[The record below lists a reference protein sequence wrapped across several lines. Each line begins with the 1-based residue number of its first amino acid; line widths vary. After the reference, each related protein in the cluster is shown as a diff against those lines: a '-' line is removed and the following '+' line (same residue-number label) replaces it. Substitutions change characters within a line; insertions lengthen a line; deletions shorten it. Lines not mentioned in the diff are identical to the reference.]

1 MVTVQDEKP
10 LGYIVDQETRVDLLR
25 NEAIAKV
32 VVKLIRSRA
41 DTSVTIGVHGDWG
54 AGKSSILNMIEAEFE
69 ENGRAATTDSLCIR
83 VNGWEYQGFEDAKI
97 ALIESVVTQLVEG
110 RGITAK
116 AKATLARIRGSID
129 WLKLAKRGGGLLF
142 DLATGFPVLTIAT
155 AVNSVVS
162 DPGQLVTR
170 ENAEAAA
177 NEIKG
182 VLKEGG
188 AESKSVPQKLN
199 EFRAAFEQLLSDAGI
214 SRLVVLVDDLD
225 RCLPETAIQTLEAI
239 RLFVSLPKTAFVVGA
254 DERMIEYAVRQHF
267 KDLPDEEAY
276 RGYPRAYLEKLI
288 QVPFRIPSL
297 GDAET
302 RIYVTMML
310 IGTIVDEN
318 SDQFS
323 RLLDRA
329 RARMSEPWKRVAI
342 EDTDLRA
349 AFDDQIPPSVGE
361 AAAMAAEISPV
372 LSQGTKGNP
381 RLIKRFLNALK
392 LRLAVSDARG
402 FGNAIQP
409 AVLAKIMLAEL
420 YLSTTVFAHM
430 CASAATSDDGLCGE
444 VAQIEAVV
452 RKGRKQVEAD
462 ANDQDVEA
470 PEVGEP
476 LSGEGSLVATWETD
490 PDILRWAAVE
500 PAIGALNLR
509 PYLFVV
515 NDRHSFV
522 ESAKPMSEEVRAVL
536 DRLLAGGMQA
546 RSLQEKLKKLKG
558 TEVEQIFRGLKSKLL
573 TENSSGKAPN
583 LFEGLLTLVAA
594 HPSYELRLIELAEQ
608 LAPKKLGSWPATKFD
623 VAVTTPA
630 AQTRLAAL
638 KTKWARDGSDVLK
651 RALKMSPVDGG
662 AE

>member
-1 MVTVQDEKP
+1 MSDDEKP

-54 AGKSSILNMIEAEFE
+54 AGKSSVLNMIEAEFE
-69 ENGRAATTDSLCIR
+69 EGAGPAAGDSLCIR

-97 ALIESVVTQLVEG
+97 ALIESVVTQLVES
-110 RGITAK
+110 RGTYAK
-116 AKATLARIRGSID
+116 VKETFGSVRDSID
-129 WLKLAKRGGGLLF
+129 WLKATKRIGGLAF
-142 DLATGFPVLTIAT
+142 DLATGLPVATIAT
-155 AVNSVVS
+155 VVGS
-162 DPGQLVTR
+162 AMSAPGELMTR

-177 NEIKG
+177 AEVKG

-188 AESKSVPQKLN
+188 APSKTVPQELN
-199 EFRAAFEQLLSDAGI
+199 EFRAAFAQLLSDAKI
-214 SRLVVLVDDLD
+214 RRLVVLVDDLD

-297 GDAET
+297 GEAET

-310 IGTIVDEN
+310 VGSLVDE
-318 SDQFS
+318 SGDPFT
-323 RLLDRA
+323 RLLERA

-342 EDTDLRA
+342 EDSDLRV
-349 AFDDQIPPSVGE
+349 AFGEHVPPEVAE
-361 AAAMAAEISPV
+361 AAATAAEISPV
-372 LSQGTKGNP
+372 LAQGTKGNP
-381 RLIKRFLNALK
+381 RLIKRFLNALM
-392 LRLAVSDARG
+392 LRLAISDARG
-402 FGNAIQP
+402 FGDAIKP

-420 YLSTTVFAHM
+420 YLPTTVFAHM
-430 CASAATSDDGLCGE
+430 GASAAASDDGRCAE
-444 VAQIEAVV
+444 VEQMESAV
-452 RKGRKQVEAD
+452 RKGREQAASD
-462 ANDQDVEA
+462 GNDDDVDG
-470 PEVGEP
+470 PEVAEGP
-476 LSGEGSLVATWETD
+476 PGEGGLVTAWTTD

-500 PAIGALNLR
+500 PAIGSLNLR

-522 ESAKPMSEEVRAVL
+522 EGAKPMSEEVRSIL

-546 RSLQEKLKKLKG
+546 RGPQAKLKSLKG
-558 TEVEQIFRGLKSKLL
+558 AEVELVFRGLKSKLL
-573 TENSSGKAPN
+573 TENTSGKAPAVV
-583 LFEGLLTLVAA
+583 EGLLALVAA
-594 HPSYELRLIELAEQ
+594 HPAYELRLVETAEQ
-608 LAPKKLGSWPATKFD
+608 IAPKKLGGWAATKFD
-623 VAVTTPA
+623 VGVTTPA
-630 AQTRLAAL
+630 ARARLAAL
-638 KTKWARDGSDVLK
+638 KAKWTREGSEALK
-651 RALKMSPVDGG
+651 RALKHVPVDGG